1 MRNSS
6 MGKRLAD
13 LRAEKNEK
21 QEVVAE
27 TIGISPEYLS
37 KIENNKK
44 VPSLDVI
51 MLLKEHYETSMDY
64 ILYGKK
70 ERKCDIIRIWGN
82 LDNDAQKMVCNIMEC
97 VVEQVME
104 YGKEGVMN

>member
-1 MRNSS
+1 MKNSS

-27 TIGISPEYLS
+27 TIGISLEYLS

-44 VPSLDVI
+44 IPSLDVI

-64 ILYGKK
+64 ILYGQK
-70 ERKCDIIRIWGN
+70 ERKCDIIRMWEN
-82 LDNDAQKMVCNIMEC
+82 LDDNEQKMVRNIMEC

-104 YGKEGVMN
+104 YGKEGVKC